1 MNVFPIGHYVG
12 EQHPDGVHL
21 VRVGLEHQTLTADEF
36 GVWVLAHGA
45 ADATRWTEANLT
57 ALAED
62 AGLPSVSSVVDRLA
76 AAGLLARVSPADQ
89 VAFAERYRL
98 EPLLVGLGNSPELPE
113 TYAVG
118 FPGREPVARLDGGSY
133 ELWQW
138 AALAP
143 SLWHTCEVR
152 AKVGA
157 GLGDPTAAADLVGD
171 VLDDLRPL
179 LANSCAYLDKAR
191 QG

>member
-12 EQHPDGVHL
+12 ERHPDGVQV
-21 VRVGLEHQTLTADEF
+21 VRVGLEHRTMTPDEF

-45 ADATRWTEANLT
+45 GGASTWTEVNLSVLAEQAALPDVPATIGRLT
-57 ALAED
+57 AN
-62 AGLPSVSSVVDRLA
+62 
-76 AAGLLARVSPADQ
+76 GLLAGVTPEDQ
-89 VAFAERYRL
+89 VAFAESYRL
-98 EPLLVGLGNSPELPE
+98 EPLLVGLGNSAEDPDTHALGLP
-113 TYAVG
+113 G
-118 FPGREPVARLDGGSY
+118 GPPVALLDGGSY

-138 AALAP
+138 SALAP

-157 GLGDPTAAADLVGD
+157 GLGDPTPAAELVGD

-179 LANSCAYLDKAR
+179 LANSCAYLDLAR
-191 QG
+191 

>member
-1 MNVFPIGHYVG
+1 MNVFPIGHYTG
-12 EQHPDGVHL
+12 ERHPDGVHV
-21 VRVGLEHQTLTADEF
+21 VRVGLEHRTLTADEF
-36 GVWVLAHGA
+36 GVWVLTHGA
-45 ADATRWTEANLT
+45 DAATTWTEADVT
-57 ALAED
+57 ALASQAE
-62 AGLPSVSSVVDRLA
+62 LPSPGAVIDRLA
-76 AAGLLARVSPADQ
+76 EMGLLARVTPETQ

-118 FPGREPVARLDGGSY
+118 FPGQPPVAMLDGGSY

-138 AALAP
+138 SALAP

-157 GLGDPTAAADLVGD
+157 GMGDPTPAADLVGD
-171 VLDDLRPL
+171 LLDDLRPL
-179 LANSCAYLDKAR
+179 LANSCAYLDTAR